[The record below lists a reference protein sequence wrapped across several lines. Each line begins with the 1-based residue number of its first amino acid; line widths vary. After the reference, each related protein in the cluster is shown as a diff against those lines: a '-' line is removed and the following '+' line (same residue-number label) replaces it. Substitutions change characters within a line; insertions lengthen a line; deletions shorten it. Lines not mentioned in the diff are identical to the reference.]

1 MQLITSMPAKSFW
14 PDWNVWWKTTSIQER
29 KKRNIPGDRVLQL
42 GKQILEML
50 KSMVSSQ
57 QARFQFPIQP
67 IVHVHGSSMDI
78 WQIRESGRRDYC
90 IGPGSSIILLSSS
103 SSLFLSISLK
113 WGMGVGGGVRLSS
126 LYWVGVCIMYVVQC
140 KKEEVYVIKNELTNR
155 HHSIVTND

>member
-29 KKRNIPGDRVLQL
+29 KKRNIPDDRVLQL
-42 GKQILEML
+42 AKQILEML

-67 IVHVHGSSMDI
+67 IVHGSWMDI

-90 IGPGSSIILLSSS
+90 IGPGSSIILQGWNSVLIFYKCTYWAHFPYLTLLSTHLCTYFSS
-103 SSLFLSISLK
+103 F
-113 WGMGVGGGVRLSS
+113 VNF
-126 LYWVGVCIMYVVQC
+126 YQF
-140 KKEEVYVIKNELTNR
+140 
-155 HHSIVTND
+155 